1 MVIKKLELERHELNI
16 ELEKLMIAK
25 KHYIYDMILNIERE
39 YHRHKDHEL
48 SNADKRERA
57 AIKSLSTNEG
67 YNATITAIR
76 ELRDGIARKTIDI
89 DEAKRTFI
97 REYGCIG

>member
-1 MVIKKLELERHELNI
+1 MEIKKLELERHDLNN
-16 ELEKLMIAK
+16 ELEKLMVQK
-25 KHYIYDMILNIERE
+25 KNYIYDMIIIIDRE
-39 YHRHKDHEL
+39 YHRNKTPEL

-57 AIKSLSTNEG
+57 AIKSLSKDEQ

-76 ELRDGIARKTIDI
+76 GLRDGIARKTIDI

>member
-1 MVIKKLELERHELNI
+1 MEIKKLELKRHDLNN
-16 ELEKLMIAK
+16 ELEKLMVDK
-25 KHYIYDMILNIERE
+25 KHYIYDKILQIERE
-39 YHRHKDHEL
+39 YFRHKTPEL
-48 SNADKRERA
+48 STTDKRERA

-76 ELRDGIARKTIDI
+76 ELRDGIARKTICI

>member
-1 MVIKKLELERHELNI
+1 MEIKKLELERHELNN
-16 ELEKLMIAK
+16 ELEKLMVDK
-25 KHYIYDMILNIERE
+25 NHYIYDMILKIERE
-39 YHRHKDHEL
+39 YFRNKDHEL

-57 AIKSLSTNEG
+57 AIKSLSTNEE
-67 YNATITAIR
+67 YNAIITAIR
-76 ELRDGIARKTIDI
+76 QLRDGIARKTIDI

>member
-1 MVIKKLELERHELNI
+1 MVIKKLELERHDLNN
-16 ELEKLMIAK
+16 ELEKLMVDK

-39 YHRHKDHEL
+39 YIRNKDHEL

-57 AIKSLSTNEG
+57 AIKTLSKNEE

-76 ELRDGIARKTIDI
+76 QLRDGIARKTIDI